1 MCVCSVC
8 SVCGA
13 TSADM
18 LDMFDIFEC
27 FSAVV
32 FVFSIAESMLDR
44 LDEYFVVI
52 NHSIT
57 ALLHI
62 DVPAADQHKIWF
74 NFWGNS
80 GESFHASGELKSFSK
95 SLKR

>member
-1 MCVCSVC
+1 
-8 SVCGA
+8 
-13 TSADM
+13 
-18 LDMFDIFEC
+18 
-27 FSAVV
+27 
-32 FVFSIAESMLDR
+32 MLDR

-62 DVPAADQHKIWF
+62 DVPTADQNTIWV
-74 NFWGNS
+74 NFWENS

-95 SLKR
+95 SLKRDSLGVGVQCFCSATSADMFFFVSSIA